1 MHFDMKNTLKNNHKP
16 TLNMLQR
23 CQLIINMIIPR
34 QSTLKNKN

>member
-1 MHFDMKNTLKNNHKP
+1 MYFDMKNILKNNFKP
-16 TLNMLQR
+16 ASNMLQR